1 MSSRNVNSRNAS
13 GQNVNGQN
21 GVVGDVTGARLVLA
35 GNAIVDLVMR
45 VPALPERGGD
55 IISSDTALTTGG
67 GFNVLTAARRLGM
80 PALYAGAHGTGP
92 FGDRVR
98 TDLARE
104 GVELVLSPVTETDTG
119 FCVALVDD
127 GGERTFATS
136 LGAEARLTEADAK
149 AVLAALRP
157 GDMVQ
162 ISGYGLAYPV
172 NGPVLAS
179 LVERLPER
187 IQVFLDPGPLVAEI
201 PEEVLEPVLTRC
213 DWISCNQREGR
224 LLTGLADAREAAVA
238 LAARLGSGTGV
249 LLRADAD
256 GCWLVPPGGEAQHLP
271 GRRVTAVD
279 SNGAGD
285 AHMGAFLALL
295 GHGLDP
301 AAAAQ
306 GANAAAAFAVTRHG
320 PATAPTLAELLDFLG
335 QDPSAVRLASAL
347 RR

>member
-1 MSSRNVNSRNAS
+1 MSGPDAVPDAVPGAS
-13 GQNVNGQN
+13 GEAT
-21 GVVGDVTGARLVLA
+21 VGRLVLL

-55 IISSDTALTTGG
+55 IISRDTTLTTGG
-67 GFNVLTAARRLGM
+67 GFNVLTAARRLGL
-80 PALYAGAHGTGP
+80 PAVYAGAHGTGP

-98 TDLARE
+98 ADLARE
-104 GVELVLSPVTETDTG
+104 GIEVPLPPVTGEDTG
-119 FCVALVDD
+119 FCVAFVDG

-136 LGAEARLTEADAK
+136 LGAEARLTEAHAT

-157 GDMVQ
+157 GDLVQ

-179 LVERLPER
+179 LVARLPEHTR
-187 IQVFLDPGPLVAEI
+187 VFLDPGPLADQI
-201 PEEVLEPVLTRC
+201 PEQVLEPVLARC
-213 DWISCNQREGR
+213 DWVSCNQREGR
-224 LLTGLADAREAAVA
+224 LLTGRDDAREAAVA
-238 LAARLGSGTGV
+238 LAARLGPRTGV

-256 GCWLVPPGGEAQHLP
+256 GCWLVPPGGEPAHIP

-285 AHMGAFLALL
+285 AHTGAFLALL
-295 GHGLDP
+295 GHGLELSS
-301 AAAAQ
+301 AVR

-320 PATAPTLAELLDFLG
+320 PATGPTVGELLDFLG
-335 QDPSAVRLASAL
+335 GEPLAARLSSAL
-347 RR
+347 GR

>member
-1 MSSRNVNSRNAS
+1 MSGHDCAP
-13 GQNVNGQN
+13 
-21 GVVGDVTGARLVLA
+21 GVPGEVTGSRLVLL

-55 IISSDTALTTGG
+55 IVSTDTTLTTGG
-67 GFNVLTAARRLGM
+67 GFNVLTAARRLGL
-80 PALYAGAHGTGP
+80 PAVYAGAHGTGP

-98 TDLARE
+98 ADLARE
-104 GVELVLSPVTETDTG
+104 AIDMVLAPVAEEDTG
-119 FCVALVDD
+119 FCVAFVDG

-136 LGAEARLTEADAK
+136 LGAEARLTEARATS
-149 AVLAALRP
+149 VLAALRP

-179 LVERLPER
+179 LVARLPEH
-187 IQVFLDPGPLVAEI
+187 IQVFLDPGPLVDQI
-201 PEEVLEPVLTRC
+201 PDEVLAPVLERC
-213 DWISCNQREGR
+213 DWVSCNQREGR
-224 LLTGLADAREAAVA
+224 LLTGRDDAQEAAAA
-238 LAARLGSGTGV
+238 LAARLGPRTGV
-249 LLRADAD
+249 LLRADAA
-256 GCWLVPPGGEAQHLP
+256 GCWLVPPGGAALHIP

-285 AHMGAFLALL
+285 AHTGALLALL

-301 AAAAQ
+301 STAVR

-320 PATAPTLAELLDFLG
+320 PATGPTLGELLDFLDG
-335 QDPSAVRLASAL
+335 EPLAARLSSAL
-347 RR
+347 GR

>member
-1 MSSRNVNSRNAS
+1 MNGLVNPAA
-13 GQNVNGQN
+13 GHGA
-21 GVVGDVTGARLVLA
+21 TGEPTDGRLVLV

-55 IISSDTALTTGG
+55 TVSQDTNLTTGG
-67 GFNVLTAARRLGM
+67 GFNVLTAARRLGL
-80 PALYAGAHGTGP
+80 PTLYVGAHGTGP

-98 TDLARE
+98 ADLARE
-104 GVELVLSPVTETDTG
+104 GIEMVLDRVAEADTG
-119 FCVALVDD
+119 FCVAFVDD

-136 LGAEARLTEADAK
+136 LGAEARLTEADAT

-172 NGPVLAS
+172 NGPILAS
-179 LVERLPER
+179 LVARLPEHTR
-187 IQVFLDPGPLVAEI
+187 VSLDPGPLVDQI
-201 PEEVLEPVLTRC
+201 PQEVLAPVLARC
-213 DWISCNQREGR
+213 DWVSCNQREGR
-224 LLTGLADAREAAVA
+224 LLTGLADPYEGAAA
-238 LAARLGSGTGV
+238 LAARLGPRTGV
-249 LLRADAD
+249 LLRADAA
-256 GCWLVPPGGEAQHLP
+256 GCWLVPPGGEPLHLP

-285 AHMGAFLALL
+285 AHTGAFLAFL

-301 AAAAQ
+301 IAAAQ

-320 PATAPTLAELLDFLG
+320 PATGPTFDELFDFLDG
-335 QDPSAVRLASAL
+335 DPPAALLSAAL

>member
-1 MSSRNVNSRNAS
+1 MS
-13 GQNVNGQN
+13 GYD
-21 GVVGDVTGARLVLA
+21 GVLGAPGEVTGGRLVLL

-55 IISSDTALTTGG
+55 IVSTDTTLTTGG
-67 GFNVLTAARRLGM
+67 GFNVLTAARRLGL
-80 PALYAGAHGTGP
+80 PAVYAGAHGTGP

-98 TDLARE
+98 ADLARE
-104 GVELVLSPVTETDTG
+104 GIEMVLAPITEEDTG
-119 FCVALVDD
+119 FCVAFVDG

-136 LGAEARLTEADAK
+136 LGAEARLTEAHATS
-149 AVLAALRP
+149 VLATLRP

-179 LVERLPER
+179 LVARLPEHIR
-187 IQVFLDPGPLVAEI
+187 VFLDPGPLAGQI
-201 PEEVLEPVLTRC
+201 PDEVLAPVLGRC
-213 DWISCNQREGR
+213 DWVSCNQREGR
-224 LLTGLADAREAAVA
+224 LLTGRDDAQEAAAA
-238 LAARLGSGTGV
+238 LAARLGPRTGV
-249 LLRADAD
+249 LLRADAA
-256 GCWLVPPGGEAQHLP
+256 GCWLVPPGGEALHIP

-285 AHMGAFLALL
+285 AHTGAFLALL

-301 AAAAQ
+301 STAVR

-320 PATAPTLAELLDFLG
+320 PATGPTLGELLDFLDG
-335 QDPSAVRLASAL
+335 EPLAARLSSAL
-347 RR
+347 GR

>member
-1 MSSRNVNSRNAS
+1 MSRQNSVI
-13 GQNVNGQN
+13 GE
-21 GVVGDVTGARLVLA
+21 VTGARLVLV

-67 GFNVLTAARRLGM
+67 GFNVLTAARRLGL

-104 GVELVLSPVTETDTG
+104 GVGLALSPVTETDTG

-136 LGAEARLTEADAK
+136 LGAEARLTESDAT

-162 ISGYGLAYPV
+162 VSGYGLAYPV

-179 LVERLPER
+179 LVARLPEHTR
-187 IQVFLDPGPLVAEI
+187 VFLDPGPLVAQI
-201 PEEVLEPVLTRC
+201 PRQVLEPVLARC
-213 DWISCNQREGR
+213 DWVSCNQREGR
-224 LLTGLADAREAAVA
+224 LLTGLADAHEAAVA
-238 LAARLGSGTGV
+238 LAARLGPRTGV
-249 LLRADAD
+249 LLRADAA

-285 AHMGAFLALL
+285 AHTGAFLALL

-301 AAAAQ
+301 AAAVQ

-320 PATAPTLAELLDFLG
+320 PATGPTLGELLDFLD
-335 QDPSAVRLASAL
+335 QDPSAARLASAL

>member
-1 MSSRNVNSRNAS
+1 MNT
-13 GQNVNGQN
+13 QN
-21 GVVGDVTGARLVLA
+21 GVAGDITGNRLVLV

-67 GFNVLTAARRLGM
+67 GFNALTAARRLGL

-98 TDLARE
+98 ADLTRE
-104 GVELVLSPVTETDTG
+104 GIELVLPPITETDTG
-119 FCVALVDD
+119 FCVAFVDD
-127 GGERTFATS
+127 DGERTFTTS
-136 LGAEARLTEADAK
+136 LGAEARLTEADAT

-179 LVERLPER
+179 LVARLPEHT
-187 IQVFLDPGPLVAEI
+187 QVFLDPGPLVAQI
-201 PEEVLEPVLTRC
+201 PEEVLKPVLARC
-213 DWISCNQREGR
+213 DWVSCNQREGR
-224 LLTGLADAREAAVA
+224 LLTGLPDAHDAAAA
-238 LAARLGSGTGV
+238 LAAQLGPRTGV

-256 GCWLVPPGGEAQHLP
+256 GCWLVPPGGDAQHIP

-285 AHMGAFLALL
+285 AHAGAFLALL
-295 GHGLDP
+295 GHGLDVT
-301 AAAAQ
+301 AAAQ

-320 PATAPTLAELLDFLG
+320 PATGPTLGELLDFLNG
-335 QDPSAVRLASAL
+335 DPPAAQLTSAL

>member
-1 MSSRNVNSRNAS
+1 MSGLVNPGA
-13 GQNVNGQN
+13 
-21 GVVGDVTGARLVLA
+21 GDGAPGEPTRGRLVLL

-55 IISSDTALTTGG
+55 TLSQDTALTTGG
-67 GFNVLTAARRLGM
+67 GFNVLTAARRLGL

-92 FGDRVR
+92 FADRVR
-98 TDLARE
+98 ADLARE
-104 GVELVLSPVTETDTG
+104 GIEVVLDQIAEEDTG
-119 FCVALVDD
+119 FCVAFVDD

-136 LGAEARLTEADAK
+136 LGAEARLTEAHAE

-179 LVERLPER
+179 LVARLPEHTR
-187 IQVFLDPGPLVAEI
+187 VFLDPGPLVDQI
-201 PEEVLEPVLTRC
+201 PREVLAPVLARC
-213 DWISCNQREGR
+213 DWVSCNQREGR
-224 LLTGLADAREAAVA
+224 LLTGLDDAHGAAAA
-238 LAARLGSGTGV
+238 LAARLGPRTGV

-256 GCWLVPPGGEAQHLP
+256 GCWLVPPGGEPLHLP

-285 AHMGAFLALL
+285 AHTGAFLALL
-295 GHGLDP
+295 GHRLDVV
-301 AAAAQ
+301 AAAQ

-320 PATAPTLAELLDFLG
+320 PATGPTPDELLRFLDG
-335 QDPSAVRLASAL
+335 DPPTAQLSSAL

>member
-1 MSSRNVNSRNAS
+1 MSSH
-13 GQNVNGQN
+13 NGT
-21 GVVGDVTGARLVLA
+21 GDDAGGGRLVLA

-67 GFNVLTAARRLGM
+67 GFNVLTAARRLGL

-104 GVELVLSPVTETDTG
+104 GVELVLPPVAETDTG
-119 FCVALVDD
+119 FCVAFVDS

-136 LGAEARLTEADAK
+136 LGAEARLTEADTAS
-149 AVLAALRP
+149 VRAALRP

-179 LVERLPER
+179 FVSALPDHTR
-187 IQVFLDPGPLVAEI
+187 VFLDPGPLVAEI
-201 PEEVLEPVLTRC
+201 PRDVLESVLARC

-224 LLTGLADAREAAVA
+224 LLTGLRDAGEAAVA
-238 LAARLGSGTGV
+238 LAARLGPRTGV

-256 GCWLVPPGGEAQHLP
+256 GCRLIPPGGEARHIP

-285 AHMGAFLALL
+285 AHTGAFLALL

-301 AAAAQ
+301 VTAAQ

-320 PATAPTLAELLDFLG
+320 PATGPTVAELLDFLHG
-335 QDPSAVRLASAL
+335 DPLAARLAPVL
-347 RR
+347 ER

>member
-1 MSSRNVNSRNAS
+1 MS
-13 GQNVNGQN
+13 GHD
-21 GVVGDVTGARLVLA
+21 GVLDAPGEVTGGRLVLL

-55 IISSDTALTTGG
+55 IVSTDTTLTTGG
-67 GFNVLTAARRLGM
+67 GFNVLTAARRLGLS
-80 PALYAGAHGTGP
+80 AVYAGAHGTGP

-98 TDLARE
+98 ADLARE
-104 GVELVLSPVTETDTG
+104 GIEMVLSPITEEDTG
-119 FCVALVDD
+119 FCVAFVDG

-136 LGAEARLTEADAK
+136 LGAEARLTEAHATS
-149 AVLAALRP
+149 VLATLRP

-179 LVERLPER
+179 LVARLPEHVR
-187 IQVFLDPGPLVAEI
+187 VFLDPGPLVDQI
-201 PEEVLEPVLTRC
+201 PEEVLAPVLERC
-213 DWISCNQREGR
+213 DWVSCNEREGR
-224 LLTGLADAREAAVA
+224 LLTGRDDAQEAAAA
-238 LAARLGSGTGV
+238 LAARLGPRTGV
-249 LLRADAD
+249 LLRADAA
-256 GCWLVPPGGEAQHLP
+256 GCWLVPPGGEALHIP

-285 AHMGAFLALL
+285 AHTGAFLALL

-301 AAAAQ
+301 STAVR

-320 PATAPTLAELLDFLG
+320 PATAPTLGELLGFLDG
-335 QDPSAVRLASAL
+335 EPLAARLSSAL
-347 RR
+347 GR